1 MISITEISEKL
12 QISKSTVYRFIK
24 DNEITHSVKD
34 GRTFLYDTKAFE
46 TIFKGLKDKSSNSS
60 DFKNEF
66 TEKIGKEEDYN
77 NNDNS
82 LIFKFM
88 ESEIEFKNKQIEEL
102 TEINKT
108 LNITLQQQQ
117 QLLLYEQQ
125 KSTKLLEENKDTKK
139 WWHWWK

>member
-24 DNEITHSVKD
+24 DNEITHSAKD

-46 TIFKGLKDKSSNSS
+46 TISEGLKDKPLNSS
-60 DFKNEF
+60 DFKNAF
-66 TEKIGKEEDYN
+66 TEKIEKEELDN
-77 NNDNS
+77 TNDKS
-82 LIFKFM
+82 MIFEFM

-125 KSTKLLEENKDTKK
+125 KSTKLLEENGDTKK
-139 WWHWWK
+139 WWYWWK